1 MKTLTTHESSN
12 ALAERWRR
20 FLSPRRIGVTTH
32 AAPAP
37 DRSVFQQ
44 DYDRIVFCSAFR
56 RLKDKTQVFPLAQS
70 DYVRNRLTHSLEA
83 SCVGRSLGTT
93 VGRALVAR
101 HRLEDVL
108 HASDFGAVI
117 AAACLAHDIGNPP
130 FGHAG
135 EDAIRE
141 WCTQPNGALDRLQ
154 LTGAQRADFERYEG
168 NAQGFRVL
176 AALQSP
182 SNPGG
187 LQLTAATLMAFSK
200 YPCASKTE
208 TPLDGRSA
216 KKFGYFQSEAALFRE
231 AATTV
236 GMKERVAG
244 AWRRH
249 PLAFL
254 VEAADDICYRI
265 VDLEDAAR
273 IGVIPAKDVEALLL
287 IVAGGDART
296 ARLHSITEPKERI
309 EYLRAKAIGRLV
321 EETAEI
327 FLSHEEA
334 IVNGD
339 YDEELLAES
348 CVAKTLEQIETLSHE
363 KIYVARSAMEI
374 EAAGCEVLSGLL
386 DLFFTAVSD
395 RFNAPNKESAPIRSR
410 VLIPLLPPQFLG
422 EGNAPDADPY
432 LRLLK
437 VVDFVC
443 GMTDSYAITLY
454 RRLKGIELPG

>member
-1 MKTLTTHESSN
+1 MATLTTNEPST
-12 ALAERWRR
+12 ALAQRWRH
-20 FLSPRRIGVTTH
+20 FLSPRRIGATTH
-32 AAPAP
+32 AVPAP

-83 SCVGRSLGTT
+83 SCVGRSLGAT
-93 VGRALVAR
+93 VGRVLVER
-101 HRLEDVL
+101 HDLADAL
-108 HASDFGAVI
+108 HASDFGAVV

-141 WCTQPNGALDRLQ
+141 WCMQKNGALDRLQ

-182 SNPGG
+182 SNRGG
-187 LQLTAATLMAFSK
+187 LQLTAATLMAFAK

-208 TPLDGRSA
+208 HPLDGRSA
-216 KKFGYFQSEAALFRE
+216 RKFGYFQSEVTLFRE

-236 GMKERVAG
+236 GMIERMQG

-273 IGVIPAKDVEALLL
+273 IGVVPAKDVETLLL
-287 IVAGGDART
+287 TVAGGDARAT
-296 ARLHSITEPKERI
+296 RLKSITEPKERI

-321 EETAEI
+321 EEIAEI
-327 FLSHEEA
+327 FLSHEAA
-334 IVNGD
+334 IASGD
-339 YDEELLAES
+339 YDAELLAES
-348 CVAKTLEQIETLSHE
+348 LVKDTLKHIEILSYE

-386 DLFFTAVSD
+386 DLFFNAVSE
-395 RFNAPNKESAPIRSR
+395 RFAAPSKESAPIRSR
-410 VLIPLLPPQFLG
+410 VLMPLLPPQFLG
-422 EGNAPDADPY
+422 DGNVPDADPY

-454 RRLKGIELPG
+454 RRLKGIELPI

>member
-1 MKTLTTHESSN
+1 MNTSTTPST

-20 FLSPRRIGVTTH
+20 FLSPRRVGATVPAT
-32 AAPAP
+32 PAP

-83 SCVGRSLGTT
+83 SCVGRSLGAT
-93 VGRALVAR
+93 VGRVLVAR

-141 WCTQPNGALDRLQ
+141 WCTQPGGALDRLP
-154 LTGAQRADFERYEG
+154 LTGAQRADFARYEG

-176 AALQSP
+176 TTLQSP
-182 SNPGG
+182 SNRGG
-187 LQLTAATLMAFSK
+187 LQLTAATLMAFAK
-200 YPCASKTE
+200 YPCASKVE

-216 KKFGYFQSEAALFRE
+216 RKFGFFQSEAALFRE

-236 GMKERVAG
+236 GMIERTVG

-273 IGVIPAKDVEALLL
+273 IGVLPAKDVETLLL
-287 IVAGGDART
+287 SVAGGEARAT
-296 ARLHSITEPKERI
+296 RLNNIVEPKERI

-321 EETAEI
+321 EEIAEI
-327 FLSHEEA
+327 FLSHEED

-339 YDEELLAES
+339 YDEELLGETQ
-348 CVAKTLEQIETLSHE
+348 VAATLKQIEDLSHE
-363 KIYVARSAMEI
+363 KVYVARSAMEI

-386 DLFFTAVSD
+386 DLFFTAVSE
-395 RFNAPNKESAPIRSR
+395 RFEAPTKESAPIRSR
-410 VLIPLLPPQFLG
+410 VLIPLLPAQFLG
-422 EGNAPDADPY
+422 NGNTPDADPY

-437 VVDFVC
+437 VIDFVC

>member
-1 MKTLTTHESSN
+1 MKTMNEDSIT
-12 ALAERWRR
+12 LAERWRC
-20 FLSPRRIGVTTH
+20 FLSPRRIGATEHT
-32 AAPAP
+32 APAP

-83 SCVGRSLGTT
+83 SCVGRSLGTM

-101 HRLEDVL
+101 HYLDDVL

-141 WCTQPNGALDRLQ
+141 WCAQPGGALDRLQ
-154 LTGAQRADFERYEG
+154 LRGAQRADFARYEG

-176 AALQSP
+176 TSLQSP
-182 SNPGG
+182 SNRGG
-187 LQLTAATLMAFSK
+187 LQLTAATLMAFAK

-208 TPLDGRSA
+208 TPLDGRSTR
-216 KKFGYFQSEAALFRE
+216 KFGFFQSEAMLFRE

-236 GMKERVAG
+236 GMIERETG

-273 IGVIPAKDVEALLL
+273 IGVIPAKEVEALLL
-287 IVAGGDART
+287 TVAGGAARAT
-296 ARLHSITEPKERI
+296 RLNGIVEAKERI

-321 EETAEI
+321 EEIADI
-327 FLSHEEA
+327 FLSRETA

-339 YDEELLAES
+339 YDEELLGETQ
-348 CVAKTLEQIETLSHE
+348 VAATLKQIEALSYE
-363 KIYVARSAMEI
+363 KVYVSRSAMET

-386 DLFFTAVSD
+386 DLFFAAVSD
-395 RFNAPNKESAPIRSR
+395 RFDAPSPESAPVRSR
-410 VLIPLLPPQFLG
+410 VLIPLLPTQFLG
-422 EGNAPDADPY
+422 VGNVPDADPY

-454 RRLKGIELPG
+454 RRLKGIEVPG

>member
-1 MKTLTTHESSN
+1 MVTSTTNEISP

-20 FLSPRRIGVTTH
+20 FLSPNRVGVMTP

-93 VGRALVAR
+93 VGRVLVAR

-141 WCTQPNGALDRLQ
+141 WCAQPGGALDRLS
-154 LTGAQRADFERYEG
+154 LTAAQRADFERYEG

-176 AALQSP
+176 TALQSP
-182 SNPGG
+182 SNRGG
-187 LQLTAATLMAFSK
+187 LQLTAATLMAFAK
-200 YPCASKTE
+200 YPCPSKTE

-216 KKFGYFQSEAALFRE
+216 RKFGFFQSEAALFRE

-236 GMKERVAG
+236 GMIARAHG

-273 IGVIPAKDVEALLL
+273 IGVIPAKEVEALLL
-287 IVAGGDART
+287 TVAGGDARAT
-296 ARLHSITEPKERI
+296 RLNNIAEPKERI

-321 EETAEI
+321 EEIADI
-327 FLSHEEA
+327 FLSHETA

-339 YDEELLAES
+339 YDEELLGES
-348 CVAKTLEQIETLSHE
+348 QAVAALKQIEALSHE
-363 KIYVARSAMEI
+363 KVYVARSAMEI

-386 DLFFTAVSD
+386 DLFFSAVSE
-395 RFNAPNKESAPIRSR
+395 RFDAPSPERSPIRSR
-410 VLIPLLPPQFLG
+410 VLIPLLPTQFLG
-422 EGNAPDADPY
+422 AGNVPDADPY

>member
-1 MKTLTTHESSN
+1 MKTSTTNELPTT
-12 ALAERWRR
+12 LAERWRR
-20 FLSPRRIGVTTH
+20 FLSPRRLGVTEH
-32 AAPAP
+32 VVPAP

-83 SCVGRSLGTT
+83 SCVGRSLGTA
-93 VGRALVAR
+93 VGRVLVAR

-141 WCTQPNGALDRLQ
+141 WCAQPGGALDRLK
-154 LTGAQRADFERYEG
+154 LAGAQRADFTRYEG

-176 AALQSP
+176 TTLQSP
-182 SNPGG
+182 SNRGG
-187 LQLTAATLMAFSK
+187 LQLTAATLMAFAK
-200 YPCASKTE
+200 YPCASMTE
-208 TPLDGRSA
+208 TPLDGRSTR
-216 KKFGYFQSEAALFRE
+216 KFGYFQSEASLFHE
-231 AATTV
+231 AATAV
-236 GMKERVAG
+236 GMIERTAG

-273 IGVIPAKDVEALLL
+273 IGVVSAKDVEALLL
-287 IVAGGDART
+287 VVAGGETRAT
-296 ARLHSITEPKERI
+296 RLGNIAEPKERI

-321 EETAEI
+321 EEIAEI
-327 FLSHEEA
+327 FLSRETA

-339 YDEELLAES
+339 YDEELLSES
-348 CVAKTLEQIETLSHE
+348 QVGATLEQIRELSHE
-363 KIYVARSAMEI
+363 KIYIARSAMEI

-386 DLFFTAVSD
+386 DLFFAAVSE
-395 RFNAPNKESAPIRSR
+395 RFAAPTRESAPIRSR
-410 VLIPLLPPQFLG
+410 VLIPLLPSQFLG
-422 EGNAPDADPY
+422 SGNVPDADPY

>member
-1 MKTLTTHESSN
+1 MKTLTTNEPPT

-20 FLSPRRIGVTTH
+20 FLSSRRIGATVH
-32 AAPAP
+32 ATPAP

-93 VGRALVAR
+93 VGRVLVAR

-141 WCTQPNGALDRLQ
+141 WCMQPGGALDRLQ
-154 LTGAQRADFERYEG
+154 LTGAQRTDFTRYEG

-176 AALQSP
+176 TALQSP
-182 SNPGG
+182 SNRGG
-187 LQLTAATLMAFSK
+187 LQLTAATLMAFAK
-200 YPCASKTE
+200 YPCASEVEAT
-208 TPLDGRSA
+208 LDGRSVR
-216 KKFGYFQSEAALFRE
+216 KFGFFQSEAALFQE

-236 GMKERVAG
+236 GMIERTNG

-273 IGVIPAKDVEALLL
+273 IGVVPAKDVETLLL
-287 IVAGGDART
+287 TVAGGETRAT
-296 ARLHSITEPKERI
+296 RLANITEPKERI

-321 EETAEI
+321 EEIAEI
-327 FLSHEEA
+327 FLSHETA

-339 YDEELLAES
+339 YDEELLGES
-348 CVAKTLEQIETLSHE
+348 QAIATLKQIEELSYE
-363 KIYVARSAMEI
+363 KVYVSRSAMEI

-386 DLFFTAVSD
+386 DLFFSAVSE
-395 RFNAPNKESAPIRSR
+395 RFNATVKENAPIRSR
-410 VLIPLLPPQFLG
+410 VLIPLLPSQFLG
-422 EGNAPDADPY
+422 SGNAPDADPY

>member
-1 MKTLTTHESSN
+1 METLTPNEDST

-20 FLSPRRIGVTTH
+20 FLSPRRIGATEHV
-32 AAPAP
+32 APAP

-93 VGRALVAR
+93 VGRVLVAR

-108 HASDFGAVI
+108 HASDFGAVV

-141 WCTQPNGALDRLQ
+141 WCAQPNGALDRLQ
-154 LTGAQRADFERYEG
+154 LTGAQRADFARYEG

-176 AALQSP
+176 TALQSP

-187 LQLTAATLMAFSK
+187 LQLTAATLMAFAK

-208 TPLDGRSA
+208 APLDGRST
-216 KKFGYFQSEAALFRE
+216 KKFGYFQSEAALFHE
-231 AATTV
+231 AATAV
-236 GMKERVAG
+236 GMVARTAE

-273 IGVIPAKDVEALLL
+273 IGVVPAKDVEALLL
-287 IVAGGDART
+287 TVAGGETRAT
-296 ARLHSITEPKERI
+296 RLNNIVEPKERI

-321 EETAEI
+321 EEVAEI
-327 FLSHEEA
+327 FLSHETA

-339 YDEELLAES
+339 YDEELLSES
-348 CVAKTLEQIETLSHE
+348 KVAATLEHIEKLSHE
-363 KIYVARSAMEI
+363 KIYIARSAMEI

-386 DLFFTAVSD
+386 DLFFTAVSE
-395 RFNAPNKESAPIRSR
+395 RFNAPTRESAPIRSR

-422 EGNAPDADPY
+422 DGNAPDADPY

-437 VVDFVC
+437 IVDFVC